1 MSIAVSIIDAK
12 QSRRRWWVLS
22 IVVAAQ
28 FMFVVDAFVVNV
40 AIPSIRA
47 ELHATIAETQGAI
60 VIYQIAFAALI
71 ITGGRL
77 GDINGAKPVFLL
89 GLMAF
94 SLASLWCGLADS
106 GTELVAW
113 RALQGA
119 AAALMIPQVLA
130 TIHRLFQDE
139 GSGRAFG
146 IYGFTLGFGAAT
158 GLVLGGWLLSI
169 NVDGLGWRTI
179 FFVNV
184 PIGLVLLWAGWW
196 LMPAIAGTSD
206 ARLDIVRAG
215 VLLLALLCVL
225 GPLVLGSSLG
235 WPLWLFVGTAIGVV
249 LLGSMW
255 PLERRIAQRGN
266 RLPLVHLDL
275 LRDGDFSTG
284 LVAVFF
290 FTFANLSFYLVMM
303 LYLQVGLRL
312 PALEAGN
319 VILPLAIAFA
329 VMSRIAGPRAQRLGN
344 TALIQGCGVQLAGL
358 LVVGLAVVAGGMT
371 PTVLAFLLIVF
382 GIGQAMVMAPLY
394 ALVLKKVPAAH
405 AGSGGGVVSTVQQ
418 IGNASGVTAVGGLY
432 YAVQAV
438 YPARLAILA
447 SLTAL
452 AIAIAITAVLLRV
465 LGRVRRGASSTHL
478 ALGSLGEPRCGGPHP
493 SRRLSTS
500 HPGTAASGRLMRE
513 QESDFVCAIEQAS
526 HVPGSSRPVGDPQC
540 NNRKAPS

>member
-1 MSIAVSIIDAK
+1 MSIAVSIVDRK
-12 QSRRRWWVLS
+12 QVHRRWWVLA

-89 GLMAF
+89 GLMGF
-94 SLASLWCGLADS
+94 TLASLWCGLASS
-106 GTELVAW
+106 GGELVVS

-139 GSGRAFG
+139 ERGRAFG
-146 IYGFTLGFGAAT
+146 TYGFTLGFGAAT
-158 GLVLGGWLLSI
+158 GLAAGGWLLAL
-169 NVDGLGWRTI
+169 DLGGFGWRTI

-184 PIGLVLLWAGWW
+184 PIGLVLLAAAGG
-196 LMPAIAGTSD
+196 LMPATAGKPG
-206 ARLDIVRAG
+206 ARLDIIGAG
-215 VLLLALLCVL
+215 VLLVALLCVL
-225 GPLVLGSSLG
+225 GSLVVGSSLG
-235 WPLWLFVGTAIGVV
+235 WSLWLFIAMASGVL

-255 PLERRIAQRGN
+255 PIEHRIEQCPN

-275 LRDGDFSTG
+275 LRDRPFVTG

-319 VILPLAIAFA
+319 VVLPLAVAFA
-329 VMSRIAGPRAQRLGN
+329 LTSRIAGPRAQRLGN
-344 TALIQGCGVQLAGL
+344 NALIQGCGVQLVGL
-358 LVVGLAVVAGGMT
+358 LAIGLAAGVSGIT
-371 PTVLAFLLIVF
+371 PKTLAILLILF

-394 ALVLKKVPAAH
+394 GLVLRKVPAAH

-418 IGNASGVTAVGGLY
+418 IGNASGVTVVGGLY
-432 YAVQAV
+432 YVVQAV
-438 YPARLAILA
+438 YPARLALLA

-452 AIAIAITAVLLRV
+452 AIAIAVTTVLLRV
-465 LGRVRRGASSTHL
+465 LARRPPGGRSPL
-478 ALGSLGEPRCGGPHP
+478 LP
-493 SRRLSTS
+493 
-500 HPGTAASGRLMRE
+500 
-513 QESDFVCAIEQAS
+513 
-526 HVPGSSRPVGDPQC
+526 
-540 NNRKAPS
+540 